1 VAKIGNVSSVA
12 NPTFSDRFGKFL
24 PIVRVLVVVVIAI
37 LPFIGLDQ
45 FWTRQVVLVALMA
58 LTVSGLSLIFGYAG
72 QLNLGQPAMYA
83 AGAYAAGYF
92 SKNLV
97 NDLLIN
103 LAIGILFAVV
113 VGVIV
118 GLPGLRTSGWS
129 LSILSFFLVLLVVP
143 VVNIIGAPIGGFAGL
158 TGIPIPAQF
167 GIELDNNMFYIFVV
181 AITALWFFLM
191 LNLIKSRHGR
201 ALLVVKESTVL
212 ASSLGIPPFA
222 TKLKV
227 YAISAIPSGIA
238 GVFFAYLDGYVAPDS
253 FGLNLGVT
261 ILAALVLGGAV
272 SVYGPLIGAAFIV
285 IVPSQLNSFDKYNA
299 IVYGVLLVASGIFFN
314 NGIVGLWNWLMR
326 RLFKS
331 RRKPETDLSV
341 DFSEVKKERP
351 QLEHVDGLRLELT
364 NVNKRFGGNQAL
376 KGVTAVAE
384 PGQITALIGPNGSGK
399 TTLLNLISGFYKPDE
414 GSTVLIGGK
423 DATGLPVHKV
433 SQLGVG
439 RTFQTPI
446 IPAGLTA
453 REVVAAANFDRHR
466 STIASSVLHLPSY
479 RRARRSDA
487 EVDGVMESM
496 GLASIANEPASSLA
510 LGTRRMV
517 ELARTVAGANKLIL
531 LDEVAAGLDEEEIVE
546 LGIMIRALRDSGA
559 TVILVE
565 HNFTFVQELADHVL
579 VLAEGALVAD
589 GAPEYVANHP
599 EVLRQYLGEGA
610 AVTGTRTQKSKDGD
624 KK

>member
-12 NPTFSDRFGKFL
+12 NPTFSERFGKFL
-24 PIVRVLVVVVIAI
+24 PIVRVLVVVVVAI
-37 LPFIGLDQ
+37 LPFVGLDA
-45 FWTRQVVLVALMA
+45 FWTRQIILVALMA

-92 SKNLV
+92 SKNFV
-97 NDLLIN
+97 NDLAIN
-103 LAIGILFAVV
+103 LAIGIAVAV
-113 VGVIV
+113 LIGLLV

-158 TGIPIPAQF
+158 TGIPIAAQF
-167 GIELDNNMFYIFVV
+167 GTQLDANGFYIFVV
-181 AITALWFFLM
+181 AVTALWFFLM

-212 ASSLGIPPFA
+212 ASSLGIAPFG

-261 ILAALVLGGAV
+261 VLAALVLGGAV
-272 SVYGPLIGAAFIV
+272 SVYGPLIGAAFII

-299 IVYGVLLVASGIFFN
+299 IIYGALLVASGIFFN
-314 NGIVGLWNWLMR
+314 NGIVGIWNSLVR
-326 RLFKS
+326 RVFG
-331 RRKPETDLSV
+331 RKKAATDVSV
-341 DFSEVKKERP
+341 DFSEVEKVRP
-351 QLEHVDGLRLELT
+351 VLEKVDGLRLELT
-364 NVNKRFGGNQAL
+364 NVSKRFGGNQAL
-376 KGVTAVAE
+376 KSVSAVAE

-414 GSTVLIGGK
+414 GSSVLIGGNN
-423 DATGLPVHKV
+423 ATGLPVHKV

-446 IPAGLTA
+446 IPEGLTA
-453 REVVAAANFDRHR
+453 REVVAAANFVRHP
-466 STIASSVLHLPSY
+466 STMASSILHLPSY
-479 RRARRSDA
+479 RKARKSDA

-579 VLAEGALVAD
+579 VLAEGAVVAD
-589 GAPEYVANHP
+589 GSPEYVANHP